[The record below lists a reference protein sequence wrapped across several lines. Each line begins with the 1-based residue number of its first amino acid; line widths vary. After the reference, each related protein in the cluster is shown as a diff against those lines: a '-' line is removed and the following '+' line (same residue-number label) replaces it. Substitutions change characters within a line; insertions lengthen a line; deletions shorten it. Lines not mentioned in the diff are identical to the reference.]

1 MTVSTGA
8 ALAEDA
14 LAIFDLSGCV
24 ALVTGAAGGIGR
36 ACAEILA
43 AAGAHVVVADLLDVD
58 ETLAIIK
65 SRGGSAEAAALDVAD
80 KDAFESVVADLTARH
95 GRFDVLVNNA
105 GIQRRG
111 AAVDFPVNEID
122 AVIAV
127 NFKGVVF
134 GCQAA
139 GRVMMEQGSGSII
152 NIASEAIDRPA
163 SRIMPYAGTKAAVR
177 QVTRNF
183 AAEWGGSG
191 VRVNAIAPGWMLTP
205 LTSQIDAADER
216 GAASQAEALRARSES
231 RAAMS
236 PLGRSGTPA
245 DVAYAVL
252 YLASD
257 ASSWVTG
264 QALRLNGGSSMPW

>member
-1 MTVSTGA
+1 MSAIVGA
-8 ALAEDA
+8 ELPESP
-14 LAIFDLSGCV
+14 LSIFDLSDRV
-24 ALVTGAAGGIGR
+24 AIVTGAAGGVGR

-43 AAGAHVVVADLLDVD
+43 CAGAHVVVTDVQD
-58 ETLAIIK
+58 AEETVGIVKA
-65 SRGGSAEAAALDVAD
+65 RGGSAETAVLDVAD
-80 KDAFESVVADLTARH
+80 KDAFESLVADVVAGH
-95 GRFDVLVNNA
+95 GRVDVLVNNA
-105 GIQRRG
+105 GIQRRST
-111 AAVDFPVNEID
+111 ALDFAVEDID
-122 AVIAV
+122 AVITV

-139 GRVMMEQGSGSII
+139 GRVMLEQGSGTII

-163 SRIMPYAGTKAAVR
+163 ARIMPYAGTKAAVR

-183 AAEWGGSG
+183 ATEWGEFG

-205 LTSQIDAADER
+205 LTRQINVADEK
-216 GAASQAEALRARSES
+216 GAVDDVEALRIRQES
-231 RAAMS
+231 RAAMT
-236 PLGRSGTPA
+236 PLGRTGTPA

-264 QALRLNGGSSMPW
+264 QAIRLNGGASMPW